1 MVAKTNVLQSYK
13 EANIAG
19 KVEII
24 CKYYTDFIGI
34 IEGFTEGLRYMIEN
48 EKAYNQ
54 KAQKGEL
61 GVRVQGGRSH
71 SDVTADAAINH
82 VVTREAIV
90 TCDFSGNIFE
100 GVDHK
105 KEYQERAVLLKHMRD
120 DFELF
125 NRQLVILGQEELR
138 VFRSYLTREK
148 DLTCIADEEGIQYES
163 AAQKVRRAKVKIK
176 IQMACFMEGVAV

>member
-13 EANIAG
+13 EANAAG

-54 KAQKGEL
+54 K
-61 GVRVQGGRSH
+61 
-71 SDVTADAAINH
+71 
-82 VVTREAIV
+82 
-90 TCDFSGNIFE
+90 
-100 GVDHK
+100 
-105 KEYQERAVLLKHMRD
+105 
-120 DFELF
+120 
-125 NRQLVILGQEELR
+125 
-138 VFRSYLTREK
+138 
-148 DLTCIADEEGIQYES
+148 
-163 AAQKVRRAKVKIK
+163 VRRAKVKIK